1 MADDPFPSRSAIA
14 SNQLA
19 QLRQLLRALVP
30 ANAFYS
36 RKLAGFQVD
45 SISSLEDFARLPF
58 TTKTELV
65 EDQLARPPFGTNLTF
80 PLDRYSRYHQTSG
93 TTGTPVRWVDTP
105 ESWDWMVARWLE
117 ILHAAGV
124 NAADRV
130 AFAFSFG
137 PFIGFWLAF
146 DAAAKLGALCLP
158 AGGLSSQA
166 RLRLILDA
174 QATVLCCTPTY
185 ALRLAEV
192 AHEERLDLSRG
203 AVRTIIVAGEPG
215 GSIQATR
222 SRLEASWPGAR
233 VFDHHG
239 MTETGPVSFE
249 CPACPGHLHIM
260 ESGFIAEVL
269 DPATGQSCAPGQTGE
284 LVLTNLGRTGSPLLR
299 YRTGDLV
306 KIAQSAPRVAIP
318 KRNLKTGAETK
329 GLSSSRPDPCACGRF
344 DLLLEGGILG
354 RIDDMV
360 IVRGVNV
367 YPSAV
372 EDVLRSCGGVAEYQV
387 KVNRAGALTELVLTV
402 EPDGACSDPQAL
414 VARIHKSFQNA
425 FALRIPVQAVPS
437 GTLPR
442 YEMKSKRWLTQDG

>member
-1 MADDPFPSRSAIA
+1 MADDPFPSRAAIA

-19 QLRQLLRALVP
+19 QIRQLLRALVP

-36 RKLAGFQVD
+36 RKLGGVSADGL
-45 SISSLEDFARLPF
+45 SSLEDFSGLPF

-65 EDQLARPPFGTNLTF
+65 EDQRARPPFGTNLTY
-80 PLDRYSRYHQTSG
+80 PIERYSRYHQTSG
-93 TTGTPVRWVDTP
+93 TTGTPLRWVDTP

-117 ILHAAGV
+117 ILQAAGV
-124 NAADRV
+124 HASDRV

-158 AGGLSSQA
+158 AGGLSSQG

-192 AHEERLDLSRG
+192 AQEERVDLSG
-203 AVRTIIVAGEPG
+203 SAVRTIIVAGEPG
-215 GSIQATR
+215 GSIPATR

-269 DPATGQSCAPGQTGE
+269 DPATGQRCAPGQTGE
-284 LVLTNLGRTGSPLLR
+284 LILTNLGRTGSPLLR

-306 KIAQSAPRVAIP
+306 KIARSAPVVAVP
-318 KRNLKTGAETK
+318 TPGSSTVAEGA
-329 GLSSSRPDPCACGRF
+329 LLPDSTPGRCACGRF

-372 EDVLRSCGGVAEYQV
+372 EDVLRACGGVAEYQV
-387 KVNRAGALTELVLTV
+387 KVNRAGALTELVLTI
-402 EPDGACSDPQAL
+402 EPDGACSDPKAL
-414 VARIHKSFQNA
+414 VARIHKGFQNA
-425 FALRIPVQAVPS
+425 FSLRIPVQAVPS

-442 YEMKSKRWLTQDG
+442 FEMKSKRWLQQES